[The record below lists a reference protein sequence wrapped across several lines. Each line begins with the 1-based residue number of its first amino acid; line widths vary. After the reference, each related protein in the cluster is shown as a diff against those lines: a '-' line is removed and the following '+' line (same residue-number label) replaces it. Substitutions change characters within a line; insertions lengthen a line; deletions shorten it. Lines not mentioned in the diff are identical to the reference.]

1 MSLYGMMKTG
11 VSGMNAQANRLSTV
25 ADNIANS
32 STNGYKRATTE
43 FSTLVVP
50 GTQGSYNSGGVT
62 STVRNAVSAQGVL
75 QYTTSIT
82 DLAVN
87 GSGFF
92 IVQGSNGQP
101 YLTRAGSF
109 VLDGDGRLV
118 NSSGYQLMGYSYA
131 NGTPSATANGYA
143 GLEPITIKQPELVA
157 TPSRN
162 GVFSANLPL
171 DAEIV
176 DTGAGQS
183 TAGDNTSTSE
193 YSVKTSLVA
202 YGNRGEQV
210 LLDVYFTKT
219 GDDEW
224 EVAVFDRADATPDTG
239 FPYAS
244 GPLATDQL
252 TFDPTTGKLT
262 GTSVTG
268 VTIPVPGGDDL
279 ELDLSQLSQLDS
291 GFQVYD
297 AEVDGT
303 PPTSIDSIEISAEG
317 IVYAQYADGSFKPL
331 YRIPLA
337 NVTSPDQLEVLSG
350 NAFAETAAS
359 GAVRIGFAGSDGL
372 GDIASG
378 ALESSNV
385 DIAEELTSMIESQRS
400 YTANSKVFQTGSD
413 LMELLVNLK
422 R

>member
-1 MSLYGMMKTG
+1 MSLYGMMRTG

-32 STNGYKRATTE
+32 STNGYKRANTE
-43 FSTLVVP
+43 FSTLIVP
-50 GTQGSYNSGGVT
+50 STQGSYNSGGVT
-62 STVRNAVSAQGVL
+62 TTVRNAISTQGVL

-82 DLAVN
+82 DLAIN
-87 GSGFF
+87 GNGFF
-92 IVQGSNGQP
+92 VVQNTSGQP

-109 VLDGDGRLV
+109 VLDGDGKLV
-118 NSSGYQLMGYSYA
+118 NAAGFQLMGYSYA
-131 NGTPSATANGYA
+131 NGVPSATANGYA

-162 GVFSANLPL
+162 GLFAGNLPL

-176 DTGAGQS
+176 NAGE
-183 TAGDNTSTSE
+183 TAGDNTSISKYTA
-193 YSVKTSLVA
+193 KTSLVA
-202 YGNRGEQV
+202 YGNRGEEI

-219 GDDEW
+219 ADDTW
-224 EVAVFDRADATPDTG
+224 EVAVFDRADAAPNTS

-244 GPLATDQL
+244 GPLVEETL

-262 GTSVTG
+262 GTDAI
-268 VTIPVPGGDDL
+268 TIPVPGGDNL
-279 ELDLSQLSQLDS
+279 ELDLSGLTQLGA
-291 GFQVYD
+291 GFEVQD
-297 AEVDGT
+297 AKVDGT
-303 PPTSIDSIEISAEG
+303 PPTSIEGIEISADG
-317 IVYAQYADGSFKPL
+317 IIYAQYSDGSFKPL

-337 NVTSPDQLEVLSG
+337 NVPSPDQLQVLSG
-350 NAFAETAAS
+350 NVFAESADS
-359 GAVRIGFAGSDGL
+359 GAVRIGFANSNGL
-372 GDIASG
+372 GEIASG
-378 ALESSNV
+378 ALENSNV
-385 DIAEELTSMIESQRS
+385 DIAEELTSMIESQRN